1 MEWLM
6 TEEPPALPSFFAA
19 SVNSVNV
26 SQSDIRAY
34 VRGELGILQRDIR
47 QALNRRLNAA
57 TRVHLQDALARI
69 DHILDPED

>member
-1 MEWLM
+1 M
-6 TEEPPALPSFFAA
+6 TEEPPALSRFAA
-19 SVNSVNV
+19 PANGVKV

-34 VRGELGILQRDIR
+34 ARGELGILQRDIQ
-47 QALNRRLNAA
+47 QALNRRLTAA